1 MSTATRS
8 TGRPPYRAGDRVFVI
23 WHENGQG
30 TVGGTRTVTAC
41 TPRAEAAG
49 WKLSVAVSDERTVT
63 YLLSRTGH
71 SDYVTRVTQI
81 RTAAAAN

>member
-1 MSTATRS
+1 MNTA
-8 TGRPPYRAGDRVFVI
+8 RPPYRAGDRVFAI
-23 WHENGQG
+23 WHQNGQG
-30 TVGGTRTVTAC
+30 TVGGTRPVTAC

-71 SDYVTRVTQI
+71 SDYVIPVAE
-81 RTAAAAN
+81 AAVVA

>member
-1 MSTATRS
+1 MNTA
-8 TGRPPYRAGDRVFVI
+8 RPPYRAGDRVFAI
-23 WHENGQG
+23 WHQNGQG

-41 TPRAEAAG
+41 TPRAEQTG

-71 SDYVTRVTQI
+71 SDYVTPAAKVS
-81 RTAAAAN
+81 TAIPG